1 MPSRNGRPRGD
12 SAKAHPKRHA
22 LLPSRP
28 LTKRELE
35 VVEWIA
41 AGKRN
46 REIGEILGC
55 SSRTVQKHVQHILEK
70 LQLETRTA
78 VCVWWYERR
87 LNSDDESPDR
97 RRKRVG
103 A

>member
-1 MPSRNGRPRGD
+1 VPSRNGRQKGD
-12 SAKAHPKRHA
+12 SAKPGAKHRVFPE
-22 LLPSRP
+22 SRP

-46 REIGEILGC
+46 REIGKILGC

-70 LQLETRTA
+70 LHVETRIA
-78 VCVWWYERR
+78 VCIWWLEGGRSGR
-87 LNSDDESPDR
+87 AR
-97 RRKRVG
+97 
-103 A
+103 